1 MFTSTTRQR
10 RVRVLTAAAGVV
22 AAAALSLT
30 ACSSGA
36 GSSSSSGGVKHI
48 VMIPGVS
55 GNEGYD
61 SVVCGAKEIASKNK
75 DKVKLTVQAANTF
88 DPAAQTPILQAAI
101 ATHPDAI
108 LIAPTDAT
116 AMIAPIQQAI
126 AAGIKVILFDSNLA
140 SPSGTSAWVGVDN
153 AAGGK
158 LAAETMA
165 KLIDEKGKVLV
176 TNFPKGTS
184 TTDARQ
190 SGFEDGLKKYPD
202 ITYVGAQ
209 YSNDPTGTA
218 AQVAAALTKD
228 PDMAGVYATR
238 QDTGEG
244 VVTGVRNAGKLGS
257 VKIVSFDASPSEVEA
272 VKQGNVQALVAQDVH
287 DEGTVSMNVAMDVLA
302 GKTVKA
308 TNTVGFFAITQDNV
322 NTQDA
327 KDHYYTAD
335 CKY

>member
-1 MFTSTTRQR
+1 MFTSTTRSR
-10 RVRVLTAAAGVV
+10 RVRTAAAITGIL
-22 AAAALSLT
+22 ATAALGLT
-30 ACSSGA
+30 ACSAGS
-36 GSSSSSGGVKHI
+36 GSSSTSGGVKSI

-126 AAGIKVILFDSNLA
+126 AAGIKVVLFDSNLA

-158 LAAETMA
+158 IAADTMA

-176 TNFPKGTS
+176 TNYPKGTS

-190 SGFEDGLKKYPD
+190 SGFEDGLKKYPGID
-202 ITYVGAQ
+202 YLGPQ
-209 YSNDPTGTA
+209 YSNDPTGTS

-228 PDMAGVYATR
+228 PDMAGIYATR

-244 VVTGVRNAGKLGS
+244 VVTGVRNAGKLGK

-287 DEGTVSMNVAMDVLA
+287 DEGTTSMNVALDVLA
-302 GKTVKA
+302 GKKVKA
-308 TNTVGFFAITQDNV
+308 VNTVGFFPITEANV
-322 NTQDA
+322 NTQEA

-335 CKY
+335 CQY